1 MALYLLVFAVCML
14 VIGSV
19 LAILMLSRTPRYLT
33 RAEDLLTLFAKALD
47 NSVSETEWNTIMGY
61 PIRHDEYLE
70 GIRRRALQV
79 MEEHG
84 RHGRAQRGGDLLDTE
99 GQNELQAIHDHLTAR
114 TRLRNAAHQHDHTQ

>member
-19 LAILMLSRTPRYLT
+19 LAVLMLSRTPRYLT
-33 RAEDLLTLFAKALD
+33 RADDLLTLFARALD

-70 GIRRRALQV
+70 SVRRRALQV

-84 RHGRAQRGGDLLDTE
+84 RHGRAQRGGELLDAE
-99 GQNELQAIHDHLTAR
+99 GHSELQAMHDHLRAR
-114 TRLRNAAHQHDHTQ
+114 TELRNATQQHSNSR